1 MVGPADAIVNTVAI
15 VNKALF
21 IFIYIRVKMVVG
33 ARAASALRVRGAS
46 IQASPM
52 LGICEQCRPGALS
65 WIHPCFHTP
74 QKSAM
79 QRAKII
85 IEKIIQGCHK
95 IADKMAFIIVERK
108 MTRFISRKLGLN
120 NS

>member
-46 IQASPM
+46 IQASQM
-52 LGICEQCRPGALS
+52 AWAL
-65 WIHPCFHTP
+65 
-74 QKSAM
+74 
-79 QRAKII
+79 
-85 IEKIIQGCHK
+85 
-95 IADKMAFIIVERK
+95 
-108 MTRFISRKLGLN
+108 
-120 NS
+120 